1 MHVPADDASRLDE
14 LEGLSPFPFP
24 SAWRGLLADSYRTG
38 HRAYHTLGHVVAV
51 LRAFEAAK
59 LEVQVRDEASVYVAI
74 LFHDAVYAGAPGEDE
89 RASAELAREA
99 IVTSGAP
106 CDATRVTELI
116 LATANHGKLAHV
128 EDADLALFLD
138 CDLAILGA
146 SPEDYDRYER
156 GIAEE
161 YARVVDPE
169 SYRAGRARFLEA
181 FLQKPRFFFTE
192 RFHRLFDARAREN
205 LARALEALR

>member
-1 MHVPADDASRLDE
+1 
-14 LEGLSPFPFP
+14 
-24 SAWRGLLADSYRTG
+24 
-38 HRAYHTLGHVVAV
+38 
-51 LRAFEAAK
+51 
-59 LEVQVRDEASVYVAI
+59 
-74 LFHDAVYAGAPGEDE
+74 
-89 RASAELAREA
+89 
-99 IVTSGAP
+99 
-106 CDATRVTELI
+106 
-116 LATANHGKLAHV
+116 V

>member
-1 MHVPADDASRLDE
+1 MHVVNDEASRLDE
-14 LEGLSPFPFP
+14 VERLSPFPFP
-24 SAWRGLLADSYRTG
+24 AEWRTRLAESYRTG
-38 HRAYHTLGHVVAV
+38 HRAYHTLTHVVAV

-59 LEVQVRDEASVYVAI
+59 HEAEVRDPASVYCAI
-74 LFHDAVYAGAPGEDE
+74 LFHDAVYAGVPGEDE
-89 RASAELAREA
+89 RASAELARAA
-99 IVTSGAP
+99 IESSSAP
-106 CDATRVTELI
+106 CDSSRVAELI
-116 LATANHGKLAHV
+116 LATASHGKLAQV
-128 EDADLALFLD
+128 DDADLALFLD

-161 YARVVDPE
+161 YARVVAPE
-169 SYRAGRARFLEA
+169 VYRVGRARFLEA

-205 LARALEALR
+205 LSRALEALR